1 MTGIRAATPA
11 DRDTIVDF
19 NIRLAEESEGMRLDA
34 ATVRRGVTLVL
45 DDPSRGRYFIAEADG
60 APVGQT
66 MITLEWSDWRCGWFW
81 WIQSVYVVPDH
92 RGRGVFGQ
100 LLERI
105 MGEAR
110 SRDDVCGVRLYVDLE
125 NHSAQAVYDRTGLP
139 RAHYEMREVDFH
151 RSADS

>member
-1 MTGIRAATPA
+1 MTEIRAATPA

-19 NIRLAEESEGMRLDA
+19 NIRLADESEGMQLDR

-45 DDPSRGRYFIAEADG
+45 DDPSRGRYFIAETGDG
-60 APVGQT
+60 PVGQT
-66 MITLEWSDWRCGWFW
+66 MITFEWSDWRCGWFW
-81 WIQSVYVVPDH
+81 WIQSVYVIPEL
-92 RGRGVFGQ
+92 RGRGVFRQ
-100 LLERI
+100 LLERV

-110 SRDDVCGVRLYVDLE
+110 SRDDVCGVRLYVDLD

-151 RSADS
+151 RAADS